1 MRPNTTVFLV
11 DDDPAVR
18 DSSKLLLETTG
29 FILRDFASGRDFL
42 ASGERTLNGCLMLGL
57 HMLLVSGLDLLEQ
70 LAIQATVPPTV
81 ILTGRADDNI
91 RQRARRRSLR
101 GGREALRHGDVA
113 DGDAS
118 GDGRGADRALDR
130 LAVATERHP
139 SSGRRQGTD
148 FVVCFRSRRI
158 LTN

>member
-1 MRPNTTVFLV
+1 MRPDTTAFLV

-18 DSSKLLLETTG
+18 DSLKLLLETYG
-29 FILRDFASGRDFL
+29 FIVRDFASGRDFL
-42 ASGERTLNGCLMLGL
+42 ASGERAENGCLMLGM
-57 HMLLVSGLDLLEQ
+57 HMPLVSGLDLLEQ
-70 LAIQATVPPTV
+70 PAVQATVPPTV
-81 ILTGRADDNI
+81 IITGRADDSI
-91 RQRARRRSLR
+91 RQRARRRRLR

-118 GDGRGADRALDR
+118 GDGRGADRAL
-130 LAVATERHP
+130 AVASECRPP
-139 SSGRRQGTD
+139 SGPRKRTD